1 MIAIV
6 GGTVVPVT
14 RKIIREG
21 TVLVKGNKISSV
33 GTSIKIPA
41 RATVLSAKGQ
51 FVLPGLMD
59 AHTHLG
65 VHEVGIREEGW
76 DYNEITEPVSAQ
88 LRAIDAINPLERG
101 FQYARCGG
109 VTTVGVAP
117 GSANPIGGAVTAVKT
132 FGSVIDDMVVKNP
145 VGIKAALGEN
155 PKRVGREFKRAPFTR
170 MSTAAYVR
178 STLVKAQNYMN
189 NCKWA
194 KSNKKKMPDRDLT
207 VENFVPVLQK
217 KIPLRVHAHRADD
230 IATAVRIAE
239 EFDINIV
246 IEHGTEAHKIAA
258 WLAGK
263 NIPVVAGPTIGTP
276 TKVETQA
283 RSFKNLRKLDQ
294 AGILFSITTDHPFN
308 AIQYLLLSA
317 ILAVKEELDEQSAL
331 RAITINPAKILGL
344 ENRVGSLEPG
354 KDADVVIFS
363 GDPFDARSR
372 VVKTLINGEVVF
384 DADRD
389 ETPF

>member
-14 RKIIREG
+14 KKTIREG
-21 TVLVKGNKISSV
+21 TVLIKGNKISSV
-33 GTSIKIPA
+33 GKSVKIPA
-41 RATVLSAKGQ
+41 KTTVMSVKGQ
-51 FVLPGLMD
+51 FVLPGLID

-65 VHEVGIREEGW
+65 IHEVGIREEGW

-117 GSANPIGGAVTAVKT
+117 GSANPIGGAVTAIKT

-145 VGIKAALGEN
+145 VGVKAALGEN

-189 NCKWA
+189 DCTWA
-194 KSNKKKMPDRDLT
+194 KSRKKKMPDRDLT
-207 VENFVPVLQK
+207 VENFVPVLQR
-217 KIPLRVHAHRADD
+217 KIPLRMHAHRADD

-239 EFDINIV
+239 EFNINIV

-283 RSFKNLRKLDQ
+283 RSFKTLKNLDQ

-317 ILAVKEELDEQSAL
+317 ILAVKEGLDAQSAL
-331 RAITINPAKILGL
+331 RAITINPAAILGL
-344 ENRVGSLEPG
+344 DDRIGSLEPG

-372 VVKTLINGEVVF
+372 VVKTIINGEVVF

>member
-6 GGTVVPVT
+6 GGTIVPVT
-14 RKIIREG
+14 KKAIREG
-21 TVLVKGNKISSV
+21 VLLIKGTKIASL
-33 GTSIKIPA
+33 GKAMKIPRKA
-41 RATVLSAKGQ
+41 AVISAKGH
-51 FVLPGLMD
+51 FVLPGLID

-65 VHEVGIREEGW
+65 IHEVGIREEGW

-109 VTTVGVAP
+109 ITTVGVAP
-117 GSANPIGGAVTAVKT
+117 GSATPIGGAVAAIKT
-132 FGSVIDDMVVKNP
+132 SGSVIDEMVVKDP

-170 MSTAAYVR
+170 MSTAAYLR
-178 STLVKAQNYMN
+178 STLVKAQNYLN
-189 NCKWA
+189 NCDWA
-194 KSNKKKMPDRDLT
+194 KTRKKKMPDRDLT
-207 VENFVPVLQK
+207 VESFIPVLKK

-246 IEHGTEAHKIAA
+246 IEHGTEAHKIAG
-258 WLAGK
+258 WLAARH
-263 NIPVVAGPTIGTP
+263 IPVVAGPTIGTP

-283 RSFKNLRKLDQ
+283 RSFKTLRLLKQ

-308 AIQYLLLSA
+308 AIHYLLMGA
-317 ILAVKEELDEQSAL
+317 ILAVKEGLDEQSAL
-331 RAITINPAKILGL
+331 QAITINPAKILGL
-344 ENRVGSLEPG
+344 DDRIGSLEPG
-354 KDADVVIFS
+354 KDADIVIFS

-372 VVKTLINGEVVF
+372 VIKTLINGEIVF
-384 DADRD
+384 DAEHE

>member
-6 GGTVVPVT
+6 GGTIIPVT
-14 RKIIREG
+14 KKIIRDG
-21 TVLVKGNKISSV
+21 VVLVKGNKIASV
-33 GTSIKIPA
+33 GKSIKIPDKA
-41 RATVLSAKGQ
+41 AVLSAKGH
-51 FVLPGLMD
+51 FVLPGLID

-65 VHEVGIREEGW
+65 IHEVGIREEGW

-117 GSANPIGGAVTAVKT
+117 GSATPIGGTVVAIKTA
-132 FGSVIDDMVVKNP
+132 GSVIDDMVIKNP
-145 VGIKAALGEN
+145 VGVKAALGEN

-178 STLVKAQNYMN
+178 SMLVKAQNYLN
-189 NCKWA
+189 DLQWA
-194 KSNKKKMPDRDLT
+194 KSKKKKVPDRDLAI
-207 VENFVPVLQK
+207 ESFIPVLK
-217 KIPLRVHAHRADD
+217 KEIPLRVHAHRADD
-230 IATAVRIAE
+230 IATAIRIAE
-239 EFDINIV
+239 EFDIKIV
-246 IEHGTEAHKIAA
+246 IEHGTEAHKIAE
-258 WLAGK
+258 WLAHK

-283 RSFKNLRKLDQ
+283 RSFKTLRMLKQ

-308 AIQYLLLSA
+308 AIHYLLLGA
-317 ILAVKEELDEQSAL
+317 MLAVKEGLDEQSAL
-331 RAITINPAKILGL
+331 QAITINPARILGL
-344 ENRVGSLEPG
+344 DDRVGSLEPG
-354 KDADVVIFS
+354 RDADIVIFS

-372 VVKTLINGEVVF
+372 VLKTLINGEIVF
-384 DADRD
+384 DAETD